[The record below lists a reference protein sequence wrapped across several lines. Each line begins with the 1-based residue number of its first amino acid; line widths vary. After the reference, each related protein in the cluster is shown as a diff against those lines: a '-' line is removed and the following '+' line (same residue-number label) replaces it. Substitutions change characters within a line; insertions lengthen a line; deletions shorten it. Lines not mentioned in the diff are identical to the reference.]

1 MYSPMY
7 SGGREYPEE
16 VELKYNDIV
25 QLLGAQNTI
34 NREGIDKGVDTDDLA
49 WRLGGYATAMGF
61 LAMARNY
68 TALGWASAIL
78 AVLAEMTF
86 GGKNLLSKYLDNGN
100 RYLIELLTFMDKNKQ
115 YDIIRV
121 KLPFLQYYHVDGDIR
136 FVIGQG
142 QVTGVHYRGGDW
154 ATDQ

>member
-25 QLLGAQNTI
+25 QLLKAQETI
-34 NREGIDKGVDTDDLA
+34 YSEGFKNDVDTNDLS
-49 WRLGGYATAMGF
+49 WRLSAYGTALGF

-68 TALGWASAIL
+68 TALGWATAIV
-78 AVLAEMTF
+78 AVLTEMTF
-86 GGKNLLSKYLDNGN
+86 NGRTVLRKYLDNGN
-100 RYLIELLTFMDKNKQ
+100 TYLINLLNFMDNNKE

>member
-25 QLLGAQNTI
+25 QLLKAQETI
-34 NREGIDKGVDTDDLA
+34 YSEGFKNDVDTNDLS

-68 TALGWASAIL
+68 TALGWATTIV
-78 AVLAEMTF
+78 AVLTEMTF
-86 GGKNLLSKYLDNGN
+86 NGRTVLRKYLDNGN
-100 RYLIELLTFMDKNKQ
+100 TYLINLLNFMDNNKE

-136 FVIGQG
+136 FVIGEG
-142 QVTGVHYRGGDW
+142 QITGVHYRRGGW
-154 ATDQ
+154 STDQ